1 MLMGLLSGLKVELL
15 PRVIVNDQ
23 VMTSMKSLLL
33 HHVLLLFVWSWLFL
47 LLRTFIS
54 TLLTSPM
61 HSSMEN
67 LEEIY
72 MKQPEGFEEMG
83 PDYVCRLQRSIYG
96 LKQAGRVWNQKLHSV
111 FTLIGFK

>member
-47 LLRTFIS
+47 PLKTFIS

-61 HSSMEN
+61 HLSMEN
-67 LEEIY
+67 LRRRFI
-72 MKQPEGFEEMG
+72 
-83 PDYVCRLQRSIYG
+83 
-96 LKQAGRVWNQKLHSV
+96 
-111 FTLIGFK
+111 